1 VTVVR
6 CYLQHPAHLLT
17 ITPPTLEAQHVHP
30 PHVVPAC
37 APVPHPCCCLQA
49 ALGYV
54 SEQTE
59 GFVDFDAVPAEGA
72 SAAEVLSF
80 VLGPEARE
88 LRPLLTGWLAGAAD
102 LVLRDRCVGGV
113 DGGGVFTQ

>member
-1 VTVVR
+1 VVGAYSIQSVESRASSVVVTNAASGICRVHSTCLGLV
-6 CYLQHPAHLLT
+6 CSLCPFPSFPLSPA
-17 ITPPTLEAQHVHP
+17 
-30 PHVVPAC
+30 
-37 APVPHPCCCLQA
+37 PCCCCQA

-80 VLGPEARE
+80 VLGPEARD
-88 LRPLLTGWLAGAAD
+88 LRPLIIGWLAGGAD
-102 LVLRDRCVGGV
+102 LVLRDR
-113 DGGGVFTQ
+113 